1 MWPALLTVLAV
12 AVCIGMLVV
21 AHRIEPHWVSKD
33 HRRFLT
39 TSEEVDPLG
48 TVIGRRKE
56 VKGLIADD
64 GRIVLRHRAVM
75 RSSSVVYAIQAKSP
89 RPPAGKALYVL
100 RPIPASEDGALTV
113 LRVPA
118 SSELVGLLDALG
130 TDGGPSAD
138 TSEAYDE
145 PDTTATSS
153 AGLDGAPPPDEVSA
167 PPPDP

>member
-1 MWPALLTVLAV
+1 MWPVLLTVLAV
-12 AVCIGMLVV
+12 AACVGMLVV
-21 AHRIEPHWVSKD
+21 ANRIEPHWVSKD

-56 VKGLIADD
+56 VKGLITDD

-75 RSSSVVYAIQAKSP
+75 RSSSVVHAVQAKAP

-100 RPIPASEDGALTV
+100 RPIPPAEDGTLTV

-130 TDGGPSAD
+130 ADGGD
-138 TSEAYDE
+138 TA
-145 PDTTATSS
+145 
-153 AGLDGAPPPDEVSA
+153 DGAGIGRGLAGAPSPDDVSA